1 MGKRLTKRS
10 EKSYNQ
16 LTNRSASTCN
26 LQMTRKYE
34 GAGLGLPLSRRL
46 AELHQAHLEIKSEVG
61 QGTTVHVT
69 FPEKRVITDFE
80 P

>member
-1 MGKRLTKRS
+1 
-10 EKSYNQ
+10 
-16 LTNRSASTCN
+16 
-26 LQMTRKYE
+26 MTREHE

-46 AELHQAHLEIKSEVG
+46 AELHQAYLEIKSEIG

-69 FPEKRVITDFE
+69 FPENRVITDFE

>member
-1 MGKRLTKRS
+1 
-10 EKSYNQ
+10 
-16 LTNRSASTCN
+16 
-26 LQMTRKYE
+26 MTRKYE

-46 AELHQAHLEIKSEVG
+46 AELYQAHLEIKSEVG

>member
-1 MGKRLTKRS
+1 MAPVNIHIALEPFGQVENS
-10 EKSYNQ
+10 
-16 LTNRSASTCN
+16 
-26 LQMTRKYE
+26 MTREHE

-46 AELHQAHLEIKSEVG
+46 AELHQAYLEIKSEIG

-69 FPEKRVITDFE
+69 FPENCVITDFE